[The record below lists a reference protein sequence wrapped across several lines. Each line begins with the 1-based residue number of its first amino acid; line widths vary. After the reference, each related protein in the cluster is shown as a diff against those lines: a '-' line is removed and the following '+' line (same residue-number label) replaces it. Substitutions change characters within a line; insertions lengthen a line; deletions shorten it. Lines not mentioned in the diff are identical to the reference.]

1 MVATT
6 AGPPSPMTPTRKMEL
21 KAKEA
26 DGDTGPTPIRRLT
39 VGFDAA
45 QAPREGFDSVKG
57 DAYTKKRSKR
67 RSFQQAPEDCGSEV
81 LLQAAEATEA
91 AKQAAGKERDRSY
104 QAKEI
109 YEPDWALSPFPST
122 VVGTFSCHGIE
133 PSYFT
138 AGATA
143 KINQDRG
150 CVVQPYGGDPRR
162 ALFAVFDGH
171 GERGDI
177 VSDYCMRYIRDTLCT
192 HPKFESDLKTALIE
206 TFVRCDEK
214 MAQDDVPV
222 IHSGTTAVVAVLV
235 GNKMTIASVGDSRA
249 VLGRKDGTAKDLT
262 VDQNPD
268 HPLEMPR
275 ILKAG
280 GFVKKGV
287 DGLSSRVYLNKEL
300 TMVGLAMARS
310 LGDRCVKHVGV
321 IAEPAVVEYT
331 VDEAE
336 DAFIIMASDGIWE
349 FVPSQYAVD
358 LASDELKHSNDATAA
373 CQELILEGAAK
384 WSEEEGD
391 YRDDITCMVLKVN
404 PLTFLTKEGAAYLP
418 AAADDKAGARTA
430 GAAEK
435 TSNLKM
441 PKGRNTVMLDTK
453 GTGVVDTVGVDTVGD
468 GIADTFY
475 PAKAVDSTGSG
486 QVDAVEVDTNDP
498 RKASNMYGG
507 QSGARA
513 SQKAAFASKQDML
526 AKLVAKVDEDEDV
539 ASRASDDFSFAD

>member
-26 DGDTGPTPIRRLT
+26 DGGTGPTPNRRLT

-67 RSFQQAPEDCGSEV
+67 RSFQQAPEDRGSEV
-81 LLQAAEATEA
+81 LLQAAEAAEA

-150 CVVQPYGGDPRR
+150 LRQ
-162 ALFAVFDGH
+162 
-171 GERGDI
+171 
-177 VSDYCMRYIRDTLCT
+177 
-192 HPKFESDLKTALIE
+192 
-206 TFVRCDEK
+206 
-214 MAQDDVPV
+214 
-222 IHSGTTAVVAVLV
+222 
-235 GNKMTIASVGDSRA
+235 
-249 VLGRKDGTAKDLT
+249 
-262 VDQNPD
+262 PD

-321 IAEPAVVEYT
+321 IAEPAVVEYA

-336 DAFIIMASDGIWE
+336 DAFIIVASDGIWE

-358 LASDELKHSNDATAA
+358 LASDELERSNDAAAA
-373 CQELILEGAAK
+373 CRAHLEGAAR

-418 AAADDKAGARTA
+418 AAADDKAGAD
-430 GAAEK
+430 
-435 TSNLKM
+435 
-441 PKGRNTVMLDTK
+441 GRRRGED

-513 SQKAAFASKQDML
+513 SQKAAFARAAAGD
-526 AKLVAKVDEDEDV
+526 AAAPVEVEEEDGSSRFRRTPK
-539 ASRASDDFSFAD
+539 ASRWVQRKRPENWATRATL

>member
-1 MVATT
+1 
-6 AGPPSPMTPTRKMEL
+6 
-21 KAKEA
+21 
-26 DGDTGPTPIRRLT
+26 
-39 VGFDAA
+39 
-45 QAPREGFDSVKG
+45 
-57 DAYTKKRSKR
+57 
-67 RSFQQAPEDCGSEV
+67 
-81 LLQAAEATEA
+81 
-91 AKQAAGKERDRSY
+91 
-104 QAKEI
+104 
-109 YEPDWALSPFPST
+109 
-122 VVGTFSCHGIE
+122 
-133 PSYFT
+133 
-138 AGATA
+138 
-143 KINQDRG
+143 
-150 CVVQPYGGDPRR
+150 
-162 ALFAVFDGH
+162 
-171 GERGDI
+171 
-177 VSDYCMRYIRDTLCT
+177 
-192 HPKFESDLKTALIE
+192 
-206 TFVRCDEK
+206 

-321 IAEPAVVEYT
+321 IAEPAVVEYA

-336 DAFIIMASDGIWE
+336 DAFIIVASDGIWE
-349 FVPSQYAVD
+349 FVPSQYA
-358 LASDELKHSNDATAA
+358 
-373 CQELILEGAAK
+373 LILEGAAR

-418 AAADDKAGARTA
+418 AAADDRAGARTA